1 MKGLLNAVFAMLG
14 SGLSQD
20 RELAR
25 TVSPAAGWT
34 ALLIERDRGVGM
46 PVARHLRLKRDGWP
60 LWSTV
65 FVMKGQPEIAFHW
78 ESEERLVVE
87 APDGRVFKRL
97 DRVDEVEVVY
107 SLPGPPARQS

>member
-25 TVSPAAGWT
+25 AASPAAGWT

-46 PVARHLRLKRDGWP
+46 PIARHLRLKRDGWP

-65 FVMKGQPEIAFHW
+65 FVMKGQPEIAFRW
-78 ESEERLVVE
+78 ESEDRLVVE
-87 APDGRVFKRL
+87 APTGRVFKKL

-107 SLPGPPARQS
+107 SQPAPAPPRS